1 LLKFF
6 AFFDLDIITKIFTAL
21 LLERSILVVSK
32 DLENL
37 TACGLSFEY
46 LLYPLEWL
54 HTFVPIM
61 PEHIDLFIFN
71 QPFPF
76 IYGIHTCTYK
86 KLLDKFPMDHA
97 IILLVD
103 EKQILNADK
112 DRLPDNLVQHLNKKL
127 KYFQEM
133 ETHSIGEYK
142 KQFDLL
148 RQGPIKAF
156 MDAVL
161 TIVDDYREYILYD
174 VPSNEF
180 KFDQNAFLQLKNV
193 DIINQ
198 QQVNRMELKG
208 FYYEFLETQSF
219 TEFCRDRCDYL
230 KAEKQGFYPN
240 GEAFRKDFVDYLVEQ
255 AKHENPKLNK
265 FIVN

>member
-1 LLKFF
+1 
-6 AFFDLDIITKIFTAL
+6 
-21 LLERSILVVSK
+21 
-32 DLENL
+32 
-37 TACGLSFEY
+37 
-46 LLYPLEWL
+46 
-54 HTFVPIM
+54 
-61 PEHIDLFIFN
+61 
-71 QPFPF
+71 
-76 IYGIHTCTYK
+76 
-86 KLLDKFPMDHA
+86 MDHA